1 MKKIVTLKKTVLFL
15 ICLGMSVS
23 AFSLSELN
31 NLRVEVD
38 KEESFVNTEVTFNL
52 FLPHIQPEDVVVT
65 VPVLPSSVSFV
76 SSYKDFFIQ
85 KITDTSGTSIRLK
98 FIFSQTGV
106 FTLPPLE
113 VQIQDVFYSV
123 PFQTVTILDNPK
135 EIQPK
140 LIYSLSDEKG
150 KKLEPSEDG
159 VYTVRQDEAVTLL
172 LGVQYAA
179 EVLYTHWD
187 LPRDALF
194 EQTETFLSDS
204 EQGKNLSAVTTV
216 GQYRFTPLKSKEFF
230 FPEIQV
236 GVKTLGGKETE
247 VLLPQIKLF
256 SAEKNI
262 TESAPKVD
270 AAFTEAFTPQPKEE
284 KTTEISMEKALLLAN
299 LLSKETKAVWGA
311 DISQERKELEHAL
324 GIETEFFVRHIPLV
338 YGIFSLGGLILILSI
353 FLFFIK
359 KRSQAFFC
367 CVLFLVIVVFGFWY
381 YYPLSTNR
389 GIMVSDNVYQIPES
403 TAVNFLPIKPYSYG
417 VIEKEILG
425 WYFVKVGLV
434 EGWIPKEKVVL
445 IESFR

>member
-15 ICLGMSVS
+15 ICLAMSVS

-98 FIFSQTGV
+98 FVFSQTGV

-159 VYTVRQDEAVTLL
+159 VYTVRQDEAVTLF

-216 GQYRFTPLKSKEFF
+216 GQYRFTPLKCNELF
-230 FPEIQV
+230 FPEIQ
-236 GVKTLGGKETE
+236 
-247 VLLPQIKLF
+247 
-256 SAEKNI
+256 
-262 TESAPKVD
+262 
-270 AAFTEAFTPQPKEE
+270 
-284 KTTEISMEKALLLAN
+284 
-299 LLSKETKAVWGA
+299 
-311 DISQERKELEHAL
+311 
-324 GIETEFFVRHIPLV
+324 
-338 YGIFSLGGLILILSI
+338 
-353 FLFFIK
+353 
-359 KRSQAFFC
+359 
-367 CVLFLVIVVFGFWY
+367 
-381 YYPLSTNR
+381 
-389 GIMVSDNVYQIPES
+389 
-403 TAVNFLPIKPYSYG
+403 
-417 VIEKEILG
+417 
-425 WYFVKVGLV
+425 
-434 EGWIPKEKVVL
+434 
-445 IESFR
+445 